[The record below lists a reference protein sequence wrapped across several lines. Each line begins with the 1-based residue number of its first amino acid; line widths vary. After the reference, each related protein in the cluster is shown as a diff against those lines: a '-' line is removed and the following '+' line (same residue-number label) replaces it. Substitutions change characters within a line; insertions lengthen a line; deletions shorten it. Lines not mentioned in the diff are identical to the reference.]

1 MFQGGFVLLGKMVS
15 PFMSVFS
22 SEKLIIQQSCLFGAV
37 EFQYMHIFLPIKVV
51 QKCRDDSN

>member
-1 MFQGGFVLLGKMVS
+1 MLLGKMVS

-22 SEKLIIQQSCLFGAV
+22 SEKLIIQQSCLFGGV
-37 EFQYMHIFLPIKVV
+37 GFQYMHILENFLPIKVV